1 MSLTVANCPNIWYAN
16 VLPTIDARRVDGV
29 LRSGLRPLSLERL
42 ILDSFLLVGL
52 LIIGLE

>member
-16 VLPTIDARRVDGV
+16 VLPAIDARRVDGV